1 MGYRGVKEKQ
11 GWKVGDAD
19 GRALLKHWG
28 VLGGCRCVHII
39 SQAGHGTQRV
49 TIGRTRLL
57 HSPLLA
63 KAMHL
68 CNLTHVH

>member
-1 MGYRGVKEKQ
+1 M
-11 GWKVGDAD
+11 
-19 GRALLKHWG
+19 
-28 VLGGCRCVHII
+28 CMII
-39 SQAGHGTQRV
+39 SQAGNGTQRV

-68 CNLTHVH
+68 CDLTYSTTCTLVLVCDGSYDTTSNLFVCP